1 VPGRGL
7 RCHRPGSGRE
17 GEGFPVGADEL
28 CLRVLRLRSE
38 AVNDPEALI
47 ARCTAAEG
55 NGPVI
60 RRVCLTSGGGDS
72 TVLAHR
78 CRDFYDELV
87 HLDTGTA
94 LPGVQDFVRSFAADA
109 VGKPLRIMD
118 AADAYR
124 DLVLGPD
131 EWWQLYYGHR
141 WPDEGPDAFRDR
153 TAKIPT
159 RDGRMAVG
167 VHIAPM
173 GFPGPA
179 LHYKAYQRL
188 KERPLEAA
196 LRDIKAEHGTGAQ
209 KQRVMLMSGVRLDES
224 ARRKM
229 TGTARGEW
237 ERKGNQLWVNPLIG
251 WTNTEMAAYR
261 REHRLPVSD
270 VMALLHKSGE
280 CMCLA
285 FAAKGERA
293 MTISLFPEW
302 YEEKIRPLEEE
313 AFRRGLKRWQ
323 WGWGAG
329 ADLPTTPIGPM
340 CHGCEQLALAL

>member
-1 VPGRGL
+1 V
-7 RCHRPGSGRE
+7 
-17 GEGFPVGADEL
+17 
-28 CLRVLRLRSE
+28 RLLGVRSE

-87 HLDTGTA
+87 HLDTGTS
-94 LPGVQDFVRSFAADA
+94 LPGVQEFVRSFAAD
-109 VGKPLRIMD
+109 VVDKPLRVMD
-118 AADAYR
+118 AGQAYR
-124 DLVLGPD
+124 DLVLGP
-131 EWWQLYYGHR
+131 EAWWRIYYTHR
-141 WPDEGPDAFRDR
+141 RQVSPDHPGRGPRRERSDRRWETPDEFRDW
-153 TAKIPT
+153 TSKLPT
-159 RDGRMAVG
+159 RRARMAVG

-196 LRDIKAEHGTGAQ
+196 LRDIKAEHGTGARR
-209 KQRVMLMSGVRLDES
+209 QRVMLMSGVRLDES

-270 VMALLHKSGE
+270 VTALLHKSGE

>member
-1 VPGRGL
+1 VPGCRLG
-7 RCHRPGSGRE
+7 CHRQGSGRE

-28 CLRVLRLRSE
+28 DLQVLGVRSE

-94 LPGVQDFVRSFAADA
+94 LPGVQDFVRSFAADV

-131 EWWQLYYGHR
+131 EWWRLYYGHR

-153 TAKIPT
+153 TAKLPT
-159 RDGRMAVG
+159 RDARMAVG
-167 VHIAPM
+167 VHLAPM

-179 LHYKAYQRL
+179 LHSRAYRLL
-188 KERPLEAA
+188 KERSLEAA

-209 KQRVMLMSGVRLDES
+209 KQRVMLMSGVRRAES

-229 TGTARGEW
+229 NVAVEW
-237 ERKGNQLWVNPLIG
+237 ERKGNQLWVNPLIE
-251 WTNTEMAAYR
+251 WTNGEMAAHR

-270 VMALLHKSGE
+270 VTALLHKSGE

-313 AFRRGLKRWQ
+313 AFRRGLKRWG

-329 ADLPTTPIGPM
+329 TDLPATPIGPM
-340 CHGCEQLALAL
+340 CRGCEQMALAS